1 MKLNTWIPLGLAVVL
16 GLTAMVVAKG
26 MLGKSKGPTAASQLK
41 VVVAKDNVPPGSRLT
56 KELLTL
62 SPVAGDARPE
72 GSFDQIAAVADR
84 VVTTQIIKGQ
94 MVLDTFLAAPGSIAG
109 VQNLVPEGMRLI
121 TVEVNE
127 FSSLAGMLAPGSRID
142 ILAALSDPET
152 KEMMARTIVE
162 NVKVQAVG
170 QRLGTGPQAGPNGQ
184 PPEEQQAG
192 FRSVTLVVSPQEAEA
207 IHVAT
212 TSGRPWMVLRGPGD
226 NSTNQSPG
234 VRLAELRGNAKMEH
248 GHEGPLGGRVAL
260 TSLAQSPV
268 VSATTQPVALATP
281 AKKPGRT
288 ITFIKGGKAETITL
302 DAESETTTVIAPT
315 PAAPATPIDPGPV
328 RAPELTSNQAE
339 ETTPVTTGEPVPTEQ
354 EITTNE
360 NTPAVPD

>member
-26 MLGKSKGPTAASQLK
+26 MLGKSKGPAAVSQVK

-56 KELLTL
+56 REMLTL
-62 SPVAGDARPE
+62 APVAGDARPE
-72 GSFDQIAAVADR
+72 GSFDQVNAVADR
-84 VVTTQIIKGQ
+84 VVTTQIVKGQ

-127 FSSLAGMLAPGSRID
+127 FSSLAGMLAPGSRVD
-142 ILAALSDPET
+142 ILAALADPET

-184 PPEEQQAG
+184 PQEEQQAG
-192 FRSVTLVVSPQEAEA
+192 FRSVTLLVSPQEAEA

-212 TSGRPWMVLRGPGD
+212 TGGRPWMVLRGPGD
-226 NSTNQSPG
+226 NTTNHSPG

-248 GHEGPLGGRVAL
+248 GHEGQLGGK
-260 TSLAQSPV
+260 TSLAALTQSP
-268 VSATTQPVALATP
+268 ATQPVAA
-281 AKKPGRT
+281 AKKSGRT

-302 DAESETTTVIAPT
+302 DAEIATAPVIAPT
-315 PAAPATPIDPGPV
+315 PAPVTPV
-328 RAPELTSNQAE
+328 RPSPVQAPDELTSNQSDATTPVTPE
-339 ETTPVTTGEPVPTEQ
+339 ETTPDASELTTGQREATA
-354 EITTNE
+354 
-360 NTPAVPD
+360 PAVPD